1 MKCKDVVTMLFGF
14 MNVSQLR
21 NWLVHLNTL
30 EEIIPFITAVWTE
43 STIAEC
49 YHFIYQIYEH

>member
-14 MNVSQLR
+14 MNISRSR

-30 EEIIPFITAVWTE
+30 EEITF
-43 STIAEC
+43 
-49 YHFIYQIYEH
+49 YHRNMDRINYRRMLPVYQIYEH